1 MAILLTKEEHNYIVF
16 NNYGKIKEK
25 NLHDITAGSSGIE
38 IYILAEFDN
47 NEVSEYQAYAN
58 IKRPD
63 GLVVGDIVLEQLAEP
78 IEFLY
83 GTETIT
89 YYGRKLTLYDDTT
102 QLQGAIQL
110 SIVFSKFDNN
120 YLETER
126 RVMGQVVMNIYD
138 AVNFYTPRSSVIKA
152 MMRYVDQQAL
162 GGESQYQSLEDRITN
177 NAVNANSAIKRVEF
191 DNTTYEL
198 KFYNNYNQ
206 LVATVD
212 LPLEHMKVELSE
224 DGTSLVYTDDELNQ
238 IVIPLTSLL
247 ENVAKT
253 NTNNKFDGANTFTQ
267 AINIK
272 DEIGDA
278 DFVDFKRIKP
288 NDEFNNIKLP
298 NKSGTLAT
306 EEDLTAL
313 ENDIQTL
320 IDGKAPTEHNHTL
333 TVDAPTLHKAR
344 LAIVIDDTYSNP
356 DLQSKLVRGNNLQ
369 FDYSKGNEFL
379 ARDGSFKVITAQ
391 AGGLTYGAKAYAIPI
406 GSPEPS
412 VAVDIPAT
420 AQVVYITPI
429 PKDKT
434 THSVLNTKIIPLNEI
449 GSSNS
454 QAVKLGYDS
463 TDSRVYKGSGNTKLW
478 VEWYEDGYANTHDL
492 VIYFQ

>member
-47 NEVSEYQAYAN
+47 NEVSEYQAHAN

-83 GTETIT
+83 ETENIT

-102 QLQGAIQL
+102 QLQGGIQL

-120 YLETER
+120 YLEIER
-126 RVMGQVVMNIYD
+126 KVMGQVVMNIYD

-212 LPLEHMKVELSE
+212 LPLEHMKVELSQ
-224 DGTSLVYTDDELNQ
+224 DGTSLTYTDSELNE
-238 IVIPLTSLL
+238 IEIPLTSLVA
-247 ENVAKT
+247 NVART
-253 NTNNKFDGANTFTQ
+253 DFDN
-267 AINIK
+267 
-272 DEIGDA
+272 
-278 DFVDFKRIKP
+278 
-288 NDEFNNIKLP
+288 EFNNKNKFKQGIILSNEDGDGGYVDFTKYTPDPNQTYRIHLP
-298 NKSGTLAT
+298 LKDGVVALNSDLNELGAT
-306 EEDLTAL
+306 
-313 ENDIQTL
+313 
-320 IDGKAPTEHNHTL
+320 KAPLEHDHTL

-344 LAIVIDDTYSNP
+344 LAVVIDDTYSNP

-369 FDYSKGNEFL
+369 FDNSKGNEFL

-391 AGGLTYGAKAYAIPI
+391 AGGLTYGGKAYAIPM

-412 VAVDIPAT
+412 WVFDIPAT
-420 AQVVYITPI
+420 AQVVYITPF
-429 PKDKT
+429 PNDKST
-434 THSVLNTKIIPLNEI
+434 QSVLNTKIIPLSEI
-449 GSSNS
+449 GFNTG
-454 QAVKLGYDS
+454 QNPAVKLGYDAS
-463 TDSRVYKGSGNTKLW
+463 NSRVYKGSGDKLW
-478 VEWYEDGYANTHDL
+478 VEWYEGGYGDTHYL

>member
-63 GLVVGDIVLEQLAEP
+63 GFVVDDIVLEQLAEP

-191 DNTTYEL
+191 HNTTYEL

-212 LPLEHMKVELSE
+212 LPLEHMKVELSQ
-224 DGTSLVYTDDELNQ
+224 DGTSLIYTDSELNE
-238 IVIPLTSLL
+238 IAIPLTSLVANVARTDL
-247 ENVAKT
+247 ENEFT
-253 NTNNKFDGANTFTQ
+253 NKNKFKQGIILSYDGEGGYV
-267 AINIK
+267 
-272 DEIGDA
+272 DGGY
-278 DFVDFKRIKP
+278 VDFTKYTP
-288 NDEFNNIKLP
+288 NPNQIYKIHLP
-298 NKSGTLAT
+298 LKDGVVALNSDLNELGAT
-306 EEDLTAL
+306 
-313 ENDIQTL
+313 
-320 IDGKAPTEHNHTL
+320 KAPLEHDHTL

-356 DLQSKLVRGNNLQ
+356 DLQSKLVRGNDLQ
-369 FDYSKGNEFL
+369 FDISKGNEFL

-391 AGGLTYGAKAYAIPI
+391 AGGLTYGAKAYAIPV

-412 VAVDIPAT
+412 LVVDIPTT

-429 PKDKT
+429 PKDRLN
-434 THSVLNTKIIPLNEI
+434 HSVLNTKIIPLNEI
-449 GSSNS
+449 GSGNS
-454 QAVKLGYDS
+454 QFKLGYDA
-463 TDSRVYKGSGNTKLW
+463 TYSRIYKGQDDRNKLW
-478 VEWYEDGYANTHDL
+478 VEWYAGGYGDTHDL

>member
-47 NEVSEYQAYAN
+47 NEVSEYQAHAN

-83 GTETIT
+83 GAETIT

-162 GGESQYQSLEDRITN
+162 GGENQYQSLEDRITN

-212 LPLEHMKVELSE
+212 LPLEHMKVELSQ
-224 DGTSLVYTDDELNQ
+224 DGTSLIYTDSELNE
-238 IVIPLTSLL
+238 IEIPLTSLVA
-247 ENVAKT
+247 NVART
-253 NTNNKFDGANTFTQ
+253 DLDN
-267 AINIK
+267 
-272 DEIGDA
+272 
-278 DFVDFKRIKP
+278 
-288 NDEFNNIKLP
+288 EFNNKNKFKQGIILSNEDGDGGYVDFTKYTPNPNQTYEIHLP
-298 NKSGTLAT
+298 LKDGVVALNDDLNELGAT
-306 EEDLTAL
+306 
-313 ENDIQTL
+313 
-320 IDGKAPTEHNHTL
+320 KAPLEHDHTL

-344 LAIVIDDTYSNP
+344 LAVVIDDTYSNP
-356 DLQSKLVRGNNLQ
+356 DLQSKLVRGNDLQ
-369 FDYSKGNEFL
+369 FDNSKGNEFL

-391 AGGLTYGAKAYAIPI
+391 AGGLTYGGKAYAIPM

-412 VAVDIPAT
+412 RVLDIPAA
-420 AQVVYITPI
+420 AQVVYITPF
-429 PKDKT
+429 PNDKS
-434 THSVLNTKIIPLNEI
+434 THSVLNTKIIPLSEI
-449 GSSNS
+449 GVGVQQT
-454 QAVKLGYDS
+454 QAVKLGYDAS
-463 TDSRVYKGSGNTKLW
+463 DSRVYKGSSNVDKLW
-478 VEWYEDGYANTHDL
+478 VEWYEGGYGDTHNL

>member
-83 GTETIT
+83 ETETIT

-212 LPLEHMKVELSE
+212 LPLEHMKVELSQ
-224 DGTSLVYTDDELNQ
+224 DGTSLIYTDSELNE
-238 IVIPLTSLL
+238 IEIPLTSLVA
-247 ENVAKT
+247 NVART
-253 NTNNKFDGANTFTQ
+253 DLDN
-267 AINIK
+267 
-272 DEIGDA
+272 
-278 DFVDFKRIKP
+278 
-288 NDEFNNIKLP
+288 EFNNKNKFKKGIILSNEDGDGGYVDFTIYTPDPNQIYKIHLP
-298 NKSGTLAT
+298 CKDGVVALNGDLNELGAT
-306 EEDLTAL
+306 
-313 ENDIQTL
+313 
-320 IDGKAPTEHNHTL
+320 KAPLEHDHTL

-356 DLQSKLVRGNNLQ
+356 DLQSKLVRGNDLQ

-391 AGGLTYGAKAYAIPI
+391 AGGLTYGATAYAIPV

-412 VAVDIPAT
+412 IAPDIPAT

-449 GSSNS
+449 GSGNS

-463 TDSRVYKGSGNTKLW
+463 TDSRVYKGNENTKLW
-478 VEWYEDGYANTHDL
+478 VEWYSGGYGDTHNL

>member
-25 NLHDITAGSSGIE
+25 NLRDITAGSSGIE

-191 DNTTYEL
+191 HNTTYEL

-212 LPLEHMKVELSE
+212 LPLEHMKVELSQ
-224 DGTSLVYTDDELNQ
+224 DGTSLIYTDSELNE
-238 IVIPLTSLL
+238 IAIPLTSLVA
-247 ENVAKT
+247 NVART
-253 NTNNKFDGANTFTQ
+253 DLDNEFHNENKFKKGIILSNEDG
-267 AINIK
+267 
-272 DEIGDA
+272 DGGY
-278 DFVDFKRIKP
+278 VDFTKYTPDP
-288 NDEFNNIKLP
+288 NQIYKIHLP
-298 NKSGTLAT
+298 SKDGVVALNSDLNELGAT
-306 EEDLTAL
+306 
-313 ENDIQTL
+313 
-320 IDGKAPTEHNHTL
+320 KAPLEHDHTL

-356 DLQSKLVRGNNLQ
+356 NLQSKLVRGNDLQ
-369 FDYSKGNEFL
+369 FDNSKGNEFL

-391 AGGLTYGAKAYAIPI
+391 AGGLTYGAKAYAIPM

-412 VAVDIPAT
+412 VAVDIPTT

-449 GSSNS
+449 GSGNS
-454 QAVKLGYDS
+454 QAVTLGYDATNS
-463 TDSRVYKGSGNTKLW
+463 IVYKGNENTKLW
-478 VEWYEDGYANTHDL
+478 VEWYEGGYGDTHNL

>member
-177 NAVNANSAIKRVEF
+177 NAVNANSAIKRVEL
-191 DNTTYEL
+191 DDTTYEL

-212 LPLEHMKVELSE
+212 LPLEHMKVELSQ
-224 DGTSLVYTDDELNQ
+224 DGTSLIYTDSELNE
-238 IVIPLTSLL
+238 IEIPLTSLVA
-247 ENVAKT
+247 NVARTDLDNEFT
-253 NTNNKFDGANTFTQ
+253 NKNKFKQGIILSNEDG
-267 AINIK
+267 
-272 DEIGDA
+272 DGGY
-278 DFVDFKRIKP
+278 VDFTIYTPDP
-288 NDEFNNIKLP
+288 NQIYEIHLP
-298 NKSGTLAT
+298 RKDGVVALNGDLNELGAT
-306 EEDLTAL
+306 
-313 ENDIQTL
+313 
-320 IDGKAPTEHNHTL
+320 KAPLEHDHTL

-478 VEWYEDGYANTHDL
+478 VEWYEDGYADTHNL

>member
-16 NNYGKIKEK
+16 DNYGKIKEK
-25 NLHDITAGSSGIE
+25 NLHNITAGSSGIE

-83 GTETIT
+83 GTETIVYSII
-89 YYGRKLTLYDDTT
+89 YYGRKLTLYDDVT

-110 SIVFSKFDNN
+110 SIVFSKFANN
-120 YLETER
+120 YLEIER
-126 RVMGQVVMNIYD
+126 RIMGQIVMDIYD

-152 MMRYVDQQAL
+152 MMKYVDQQAL

-177 NAVNANSAIKRVEF
+177 NTVNANSAIKRVEF

-206 LVATVD
+206 LVAIVD

-224 DGTSLVYTDDELNQ
+224 DGTSLIYTDSQLNEV
-238 IVIPLTSLL
+238 VIPLASIIDY
-247 ENVAKT
+247 VAKT
-253 NTNNKFDGANTFTQ
+253 NTNNEFLGENTF
-267 AINIK
+267 IK
-272 DEIGDA
+272 GVILSNELGDGGYK
-278 DFVDFKRIKP
+278 DIRKR
-288 NDEFNNIKLP
+288 LP
-298 NKSGTLAT
+298 DNTVYWYELPAKDGIVALISDLNEVAAT
-306 EEDLTAL
+306 
-313 ENDIQTL
+313 
-320 IDGKAPTEHNHTL
+320 KAPLEHDHKL
-333 TVDAPTLHKAR
+333 TVGAPTLHKAR
-344 LAIVIDDTYSNP
+344 LAVVIDDTYANT
-356 DLQSKLVRGNNLQ
+356 DLQSKLVRGNDLQ
-369 FDYSKGNEFL
+369 FDNSKGNEFL

-391 AGGLTYGAKAYAIPI
+391 AGGLTYGAKVASIPI

-412 VAVDIPAT
+412 AAPDIPAT

-429 PKDKT
+429 PRDKT
-434 THSVLNTKIIPLNEI
+434 THSVLDTKIIPLSEI
-449 GSSNS
+449 GSGVS
-454 QAVKLGYDS
+454 QAVKLGYDD
-463 TDSRVYKGSGNTKLW
+463 TDSRVYKGNENTKLW
-478 VEWYEDGYANTHDL
+478 VEWYEGGLADTHDL